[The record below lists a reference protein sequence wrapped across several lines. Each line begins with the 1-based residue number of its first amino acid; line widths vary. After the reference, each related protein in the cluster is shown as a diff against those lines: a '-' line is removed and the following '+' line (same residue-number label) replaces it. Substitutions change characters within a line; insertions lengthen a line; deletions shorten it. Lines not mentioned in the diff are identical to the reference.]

1 MTSGTPSELP
11 VPSNERRA
19 PQGAR
24 VGEDDREPRPR
35 PVQQREDGIRTVS
48 ERRGTQRAKQ
58 DTLRSKAPWL
68 FRRGLVLIVVVVVTT
83 ATALAVSSA
92 KQATY
97 SSDAILLVNPGATP
111 TSPGS
116 SQEAQALA
124 ATFAGLIPSDN
135 ALLHAVAS
143 ATGLSL
149 AQAKSGTSVT
159 VVNGTS
165 LLDLRFTA
173 QNPTGATTG
182 VSAMSQAISGIT
194 PATRAIPSGTITV
207 VRDAGPPISH
217 AQKPATAAALGLI
230 LGLFLAAVIM
240 IIWERADARIDKA
253 GQITASLGVPAR
265 SLDSLNVDSAA
276 AMLDHWKSSTQRED
290 PKIALLS
297 AVPGMHQ
304 STVSAGR
311 RLGRLAP
318 GMQLLVGGAPGEEN
332 GDRVAQLADVTVLLV
347 PQEAR
352 VRAVQQSRDY
362 LEQLGIQPTWALM
375 ISERVH

>member
-1 MTSGTPSELP
+1 M
-11 VPSNERRA
+11 
-19 PQGAR
+19 
-24 VGEDDREPRPR
+24 
-35 PVQQREDGIRTVS
+35 
-48 ERRGTQRAKQ
+48 
-58 DTLRSKAPWL
+58 RSKVPWL
-68 FRRGLVLIVVVVVTT
+68 FRRGLVLIVTVVVTT
-83 ATALAVSSA
+83 ATAIAVSSA

-97 SSDAILLVNPGATP
+97 SSDAILLVNPGATSA
-111 TSPGS
+111 SPGS

-135 ALLHAVAS
+135 ALLRAVAS
-143 ATGLSL
+143 ATGHSP
-149 AQAKSGTSVT
+149 AEVKAGTTVT

-173 QNPTGATTG
+173 HSPTGATTG
-182 VSAMSQAISGIT
+182 VSAMSQAISGSR

-217 AQKPATAAALGLI
+217 AQKPATAAALGLM

-253 GQITASLGVPAR
+253 GQITALLGVPAR

-276 AMLDHWKSSTQRED
+276 AMLDHWKSSTQREG

-297 AVPGMHQ
+297 AVPGMNE
-304 STVSAGR
+304 STEDAGR

-347 PQEAR
+347 PREAR

-362 LEQLGIQPTWALM
+362 LEQLGIQPNWALM
-375 ISERVH
+375 VSERVR